1 MKNSEYLRYALAGKR
16 DIIHKLQD
24 DIRKLEMDKEQ
35 LREEKKDII
44 IKNHKLVKM
53 ATYYKERSEE
63 QEELHNNIVA
73 SFEKEIAIYEK
84 REKRRSNTLEKPKKM
99 SLRDK
104 LQRNTERNKRKNLE
118 DRCSKFINLPKV

>member
-73 SFEKEIAIYEK
+73 SFEKEIAFYEK

-104 LQRNTERNKRKNLE
+104 LQRNAERNKRKNLE